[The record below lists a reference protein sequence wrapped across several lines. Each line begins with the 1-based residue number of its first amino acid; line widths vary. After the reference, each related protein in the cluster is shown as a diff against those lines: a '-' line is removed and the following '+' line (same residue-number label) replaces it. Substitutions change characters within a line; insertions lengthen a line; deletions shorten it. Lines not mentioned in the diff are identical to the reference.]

1 MKMTGIGRSP
11 LARAIAFSLTLAT
24 VSPAFAAEKVKAP
37 DLKAMQQE
45 VEQLKQQLQAM
56 EQKVNDAVADAA
68 RANHQVDVVRASV
81 DQVNTNAIA
90 ANANALNALVA
101 PESSDVKFRFAGAV
115 SADYGISSRAPSG
128 TGMSGGAAAKSTF
141 TGGSF
146 MPIFLLRY
154 KDLLEVEAHMEVMNM
169 GAETSTSLEYAQLDL
184 FLNDWATLVTGKFLS
199 PIGQFQ
205 QALHPAWINK
215 LPDRP
220 AGFVEGGGGEPLSEV
235 GVQLRGAFP
244 LGTMTA
250 DYAVYVGNGPQLQPD
265 GLSLAGYSQDNN
277 NNKSFGGRFGL
288 RPVPHL
294 DLGISAMRSK
304 VASNAAMVMSGMA
317 GANASHNLYDVDFS
331 FTPPNV
337 DVRGEYIHAKL
348 NPVLFDD
355 QSGAPPSMVPSAT
368 WKLWYLQGAYRL
380 AGISSDPILGKL
392 ELVSRLSQ
400 STISG
405 GLMDWRMLN
414 EKRETLGVNYWWSP
428 TLVSK
433 LAIEHRRFQNA
444 SSDNL
449 LRLQMAFGF

>member
-169 GAETSTSLEYAQLDL
+169 GSEPPRVLRRL
-184 FLNDWATLVTGKFLS
+184 F
-199 PIGQFQ
+199 
-205 QALHPAWINK
+205 
-215 LPDRP
+215 
-220 AGFVEGGGGEPLSEV
+220 
-235 GVQLRGAFP
+235 
-244 LGTMTA
+244 
-250 DYAVYVGNGPQLQPD
+250 
-265 GLSLAGYSQDNN
+265 GLSQ
-277 NNKSFGGRFGL
+277 
-288 RPVPHL
+288 
-294 DLGISAMRSK
+294 
-304 VASNAAMVMSGMA
+304 AAMA
-317 GANASHNLYDVDFS
+317 
-331 FTPPNV
+331 
-337 DVRGEYIHAKL
+337 
-348 NPVLFDD
+348 
-355 QSGAPPSMVPSAT
+355 
-368 WKLWYLQGAYRL
+368 
-380 AGISSDPILGKL
+380 
-392 ELVSRLSQ
+392 
-400 STISG
+400 
-405 GLMDWRMLN
+405 
-414 EKRETLGVNYWWSP
+414 
-428 TLVSK
+428 
-433 LAIEHRRFQNA
+433 
-444 SSDNL
+444 
-449 LRLQMAFGF
+449 